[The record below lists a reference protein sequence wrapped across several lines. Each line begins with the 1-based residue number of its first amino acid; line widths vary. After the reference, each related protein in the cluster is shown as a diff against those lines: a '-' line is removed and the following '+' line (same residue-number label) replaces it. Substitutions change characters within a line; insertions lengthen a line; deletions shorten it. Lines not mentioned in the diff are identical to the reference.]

1 MSEAG
6 DAESGELGGYG
17 FSLRTTLS
25 RDLETAG
32 KKVFVISV
40 IDRGGPAYAS
50 GLRADDV
57 VEKVDGEHILSW
69 GDAARLLLAPA
80 ESWSQVTWYRPPASA
95 RLSSRIRRRTC
106 VSQDLMLL
114 REAQHREPHPEHAA
128 AVGSS
133 GGAGGR
139 RSSKGI
145 KGVFGWVKR
154 SKVGQVGR
162 ALLGEQILTAPR
174 QRSDILLSEGDE
186 YAEEGGH
193 APTRG
198 RAG

>member
-1 MSEAG
+1 MGSLSFGQYGMSEAG

-80 ESWSQVTWYRPPASA
+80 ESWSQVIVLEKPISIKVYAASF
-95 RLSSRIRRRTC
+95 L
-106 VSQDLMLL
+106 V
-114 REAQHREPHPEHAA
+114 
-128 AVGSS
+128 
-133 GGAGGR
+133 
-139 RSSKGI
+139 
-145 KGVFGWVKR
+145 
-154 SKVGQVGR
+154 
-162 ALLGEQILTAPR
+162 PR
-174 QRSDILLSEGDE
+174 QGSK
-186 YAEEGGH
+186 
-193 APTRG
+193 
-198 RAG
+198 